1 VNSTPVPAASEPSS
15 SPGFLR
21 AVSRWQIVALSVNAA
36 VGSGIYLVLPV
47 ATARLLGAASIWAI
61 PAGGL
66 AVLLVVL
73 CFAAA
78 ASRFDRPGGAYLY
91 AREAFGDF
99 IGFEVGWMTWLAR
112 VASVA
117 SLTVFSA
124 RVLAEFWPA
133 AGHGAGLAV
142 TIIVELVLLTW
153 INVVGIRAGAR
164 TTVVLTIGKLLPLVL
179 LVGAGLFHVSWERVF
194 PVTLPATAN
203 LCAAALL
210 VLYSYSG
217 FETVCAPAGEFQDPQ
232 RNLPFALVVQLVLI
246 TTLYTLV
253 QLIAVGVVPNLGQST
268 TPLSD
273 AGRILLGPTGAF
285 LLTLGA
291 AVSVL
296 GTNNGTILSGPRYL
310 YAMAESGRLPRA
322 FARIHKRFH
331 TPHVAILTQSAL
343 SLLLIG
349 ADAGIHSIWPTS
361 FALAEEL
368 ALISVIARLV
378 SYLGT
383 CLSVPMLETKLPP
396 TSQTIRLPGGAAIPA
411 AAVLVCTFLIAAVE
425 PRVFAAGA
433 LSLAVGAGVYLLNG
447 RRLAN
452 GRRR

>member
-1 VNSTPVPAASEPSS
+1 
-15 SPGFLR
+15 
-21 AVSRWQIVALSVNAA
+21 
-36 VGSGIYLVLPV
+36 
-47 ATARLLGAASIWAI
+47 
-61 PAGGL
+61 
-66 AVLLVVL
+66 
-73 CFAAA
+73 
-78 ASRFDRPGGAYLY
+78 
-91 AREAFGDF
+91 
-99 IGFEVGWMTWLAR
+99 M
-112 VASVA
+112 
-117 SLTVFSA
+117 
-124 RVLAEFWPA
+124 
-133 AGHGAGLAV
+133 
-142 TIIVELVLLTW
+142 
-153 INVVGIRAGAR
+153 
-164 TTVVLTIGKLLPLVL
+164 
-179 LVGAGLFHVSWERVF
+179 
-194 PVTLPATAN
+194 TLPATAN
-203 LCAAALL
+203 LGAAALL

-217 FETVCAPAGEFQDPQ
+217 FETVCAPAGEFQNPQ
-232 RNLPFALVVQLVLI
+232 RNLPFALVVQLVLV

-253 QLIAVGVVPNLGQST
+253 QLVAVGVVPNLGQST

-322 FARIHKRFH
+322 FARIHPRFR

-349 ADAGIHSIWPTS
+349 ADAAIHSIRPTT

-383 CLSVPMLETKLPP
+383 CLSVPLLERKL
-396 TSQTIRLPGGAAIPA
+396 TSTPQTIRLPGGAAIPA
-411 AAVLVCTFLIAAVE
+411 AAVVVCVFLIAAVE
-425 PRVFAAGA
+425 PRVFAAGGLA
-433 LSLAVGAGVYLLNG
+433 LAVGAGIYLLNG

-452 GRRR
+452 GRRLGDERRR